1 MRMSARLSLPV
12 CLLLAL
18 APPVPAAA
26 AEFVLKVAGEGGG
39 AFACGYRLTIEDG
52 QTFAGELAGGAPQT
66 YRFEGRALSIVLR
79 PVGEGGELKAEL
91 RLDGRIVAHGL
102 ASSGGVISL
111 SVAASR

>member
-1 MRMSARLSLPV
+1 MRMAPRLWLPL

-18 APPVPAAA
+18 ASPAPAAA
-26 AEFVLKVAGEGGG
+26 AEFVLKVAGKGGG
-39 AFACGYRLTIEDG
+39 AFACGYRLTVEDG
-52 QTFAGELAGGAPQT
+52 QTFAGDLAGAPPQT

-79 PVGEGGELKAEL
+79 PAGRGGELRAEL
-91 RLDGRIVAHGL
+91 RQDGRIVAHGL